1 MWVFVVVLGQG
12 LMLVAQVSLQPSCL
26 SLSSAGVKGLSLAWF
41 MDDFK
46 QQKFILTFQ
55 RLS

>member
-1 MWVFVVVLGQG
+1 
-12 LMLVAQVSLQPSCL
+12 MLVAQVSLQPSCL